1 MKKQIF
7 NRRDRLEMRR
17 ELRNHCTPSEA
28 LMWKLLKQRQIL
40 GLKFR
45 RQFSA
50 GAYILDFYCPSLK
63 LCIELDGPIHDTLA
77 VAEHD
82 RIRTQYL
89 TLELGIHVIRFRN
102 EDVERNPEGVVE
114 EIIRVIRRLNRP
126 L

>member
-40 GLKFR
+40 DLKFR

-102 EDVERNPEGVVE
+102 EDVERNPEGVVN
-114 EIIRVIRRLNRP
+114 EIIRVIRRLTRP